1 MRLLRS
7 VLDIASVWILDEI
20 SEAFCGPVRDNSSM
34 SPEALR

>member
-1 MRLLRS
+1 
-7 VLDIASVWILDEI
+7 VWILDEI